1 MKRKLKIILK
11 FSARLF
17 SGVYRHAAAA
27 VSRIPFHKVSAIVRS
42 ADIRIA
48 HQVGMPVDQFDAR
61 RRAFLKYAA
70 FGGTLFLAGKYVNP
84 LVNAL
89 RGDTVIDEKV
99 FRNFTLTETGKQLRV
114 TDDEGSEIL
123 TIDKE
128 GF

>member
-1 MKRKLKIILK
+1 MKHRLKTIAVAPMRLLSGLRRGAVSLGARLPMKR
-11 FSARLF
+11 
-17 SGVYRHAAAA
+17 AAEAVRALDVRAA
-27 VSRIPFHKVSAIVRS
+27 HKVGL
-42 ADIRIA
+42 
-48 HQVGMPVDQFDAR
+48 HVDEFDAK

-70 FGGTLFLAGKYVNP
+70 FGGTLFLAGKYLNPIVNT
-84 LVNAL
+84 L

>member
-1 MKRKLKIILK
+1 MKRTSEAFRSLDV
-11 FSARLF
+11 R
-17 SGVYRHAAAA
+17 AA
-27 VSRIPFHKVSAIVRS
+27 HT
-42 ADIRIA
+42 
-48 HQVGMPVDQFDAR
+48 VGLHVDELDAK

-70 FGGTLFLAGKYVNP
+70 FGGTLFLAGKYLNP
-84 LVNAL
+84 IINTL

-114 TDDEGSEIL
+114 TDDEGGEIL